1 MHFKIKTIRGNK
13 YLYII
18 KNERINGK
26 VVQTIQKSVGSAD
39 KVYELLTSTKPGRI
53 ASYSFGKPTAFLKA
67 AEEVGLI
74 ESLNRHINRKNIDGL
89 TPAEYL
95 LLMIIGRSEH
105 AHSRNVLDEYFN
117 KSSLQFFWNPKHRLS
132 SQNFL
137 NYMKKLDE
145 ETIKKIE
152 LDVSRTLIRKGIK
165 PSKLVFDTTNFY
177 THIEHGENL
186 PQKSYSKEKRYDKN
200 LIGVGL
206 IASDHDIPFQSITYP
221 ANESDSDLFPGIID
235 SICERLRNID
245 IPAEDMTIIFDRGM
259 NSTPNIEKAL
269 DKMHV
274 VGSLPSSMCKEL
286 YMMPISDFDVS
297 WENGNKHMIKARLV
311 TGNWYNQNLVGVIRY
326 NEMTKRK
333 QMREWDNNKPK
344 IFIKVEDI
352 KSKLNR
358 EGKGRKLTEKGLI
371 NRIVDAVPKQYRS
384 LFNYSVVKV
393 EGKLQ
398 MEFKLIETREN
409 EFIQSMG
416 KTVIFTDLKN
426 LTARQISEMYDARNR
441 IETDIKWLKDK
452 LLIPIKPIYVRK
464 DGNIRAHVFLC
475 VMGLLL
481 YNYLLHE
488 INDRSLSIKKL
499 AEYLDE
505 MRLGLL
511 YNEKAVKK
519 IDKSARFVI
528 EEMGKKAAEIFS
540 KLQLGTFIPD

>member
-1 MHFKIKTIRGNK
+1 VHFKIKTIRGIK

-18 KNERINGK
+18 KNERVNGK
-26 VVQTIQKSVGSAD
+26 VVQTIQKSIGSAD
-39 KVYELLTSTKPGRI
+39 KVYELLTSTKPAHI
-53 ASYSFGKPTAFLKA
+53 ASYSFGKPAAFLKA

-74 ESLNRHINRKNIDGL
+74 DSLNKHIDRKNIEGL

-95 LLMIIGRSEH
+95 LLIIIGRSEH

-117 KSSLQFFWNPKHRLS
+117 KSSLQFAWNPKHKLS

-152 LDVSRTLIRKGIK
+152 LDISRTLIKKGIK
-165 PSKLVFDTTNFY
+165 PTRLVFDTTNFY

-186 PQKSYSKEKRYDKN
+186 PQKSHSKEKRYDKN
-200 LIGVGL
+200 LVGIGL

-221 ANESDSDLFPGIID
+221 ANVSDVDLFPGIID
-235 SICERLRNID
+235 SICERLQNID
-245 IPAEDMTIIFDRGM
+245 VPAEDITIIFDRGM
-259 NSTPNIEKAL
+259 NSTPNIEKVL

-286 YMMPISDFDVS
+286 FSIPVSDFDVV
-297 WENGNKHMIKARLV
+297 WENGSEHTIKAHLV
-311 TGNWYNQNLVGVIRY
+311 TGNWYNQDLIGIIRY
-326 NEMTKRK
+326 NEITRRK

-344 IFIKVEDI
+344 ILEKVNDI

-358 EGKGRKLTEKGLI
+358 EGKGRKLTQKGLM
-371 NRIVDAVPKQYRS
+371 NRIVDVVPKQYRG
-384 LFNYSVVKV
+384 LFDYSVVKV

-426 LTARQISEMYDARNR
+426 LTAKQISDMYDARNR

-452 LLIPIKPIYVRK
+452 LLIPLKPIYVRK

-488 INDRSLSIKKL
+488 INDSSLSIKKL
-499 AEYLDE
+499 AEYLDQ

-511 YNEKAVKK
+511 YNGKTILKSKK
-519 IDKSARFVI
+519 NAQFVI
-528 EEMGKKAAEIFS
+528 EEMGKKTAEIFG
-540 KLQLGTFIPD
+540 KLQLGKFIPN

>member
-1 MHFKIKTIRGNK
+1 MHFKIKTIRGIK

-26 VVQTIQKSVGSAD
+26 VVQTIQKSIGSAD
-39 KVYELLTSTKPGRI
+39 KVYELLTSTKPAHI
-53 ASYSFGKPTAFLKA
+53 ASYSFGKPAAFLKA

-74 ESLNRHINRKNIDGL
+74 DSLNKHIDRKNIEGL

-95 LLMIIGRSEH
+95 LLIIIGRSEH

-117 KSSLQFFWNPKHRLS
+117 KSSLQFVWNPKHKLS

-137 NYMKKLDE
+137 NYMRKLDE

-152 LDVSRTLIRKGIK
+152 LDISRTLIKRGIK
-165 PSKLVFDTTNFY
+165 PTRLIFDTTNFY

-200 LIGVGL
+200 LVGIGL

-221 ANESDSDLFPGIID
+221 ANVSDIDLFPGIID
-235 SICERLRNID
+235 SICEHLQNID

-259 NSTPNIEKAL
+259 NSTPNIEKVL
-269 DKMHV
+269 DKMHI

-286 YMMPISDFDVS
+286 FSIPVSDFDVT
-297 WENGNKHMIKARLV
+297 WENGSEHTIRAHLV
-311 TGNWYNQNLVGVIRY
+311 TGNWYNQNLIGIIRY
-326 NEMTKRK
+326 NEITKRK

-344 IFIKVEDI
+344 ILEKAEDI

-358 EGKGRKLTEKGLI
+358 DGKGRKLTEKGLM
-371 NRIVDAVPKQYRS
+371 NRIVDAVPKQYRG
-384 LFNYSVVKV
+384 LFDYSVVKV

-398 MEFKLIETREN
+398 MEFKLIETREA

-416 KTVIFTDLKN
+416 KTVIFTDVKN
-426 LTARQISEMYDARNR
+426 LNARQISDMYDTRNR

-452 LLIPIKPIYVRK
+452 LLIPLKPIYVRK

-488 INDRSLSIKKL
+488 INDTSLSIKNM
-499 AEYLDE
+499 AEFLDQ
-505 MRLGLL
+505 MRLGLV
-511 YNEKAVKK
+511 YNDKTILKNKK
-519 IDKSARFVI
+519 NAHFVI
-528 EEMGKKAAEIFS
+528 EEMGKKTAEIFG
-540 KLQLGTFIPD
+540 KLQLGRFIPN

>member
-1 MHFKIKTIRGNK
+1 VHFKIKTIRGIK

-18 KNERINGK
+18 KNERVNGK
-26 VVQTIQKSVGSAD
+26 VVQTVQKLIGSAD
-39 KVYELLTSTKPGRI
+39 KVYELLTSTKSAHI
-53 ASYSFGKPTAFLKA
+53 ASYSFGKPAAFLKA

-74 ESLNRHINRKNIDGL
+74 DSLNKNIDRKNIDGL

-95 LLMIIGRSEH
+95 LLIIIGRSEH

-117 KSSLQFFWNPKHRLS
+117 KSSLQFVWNPKYKLS

-137 NYMKKLDE
+137 NYMRKLDE

-152 LDVSRTLIRKGIK
+152 LDISRTLIKKGIK
-165 PSKLVFDTTNFY
+165 PTKLVFDTTNFY
-177 THIEHGENL
+177 THIEHGEEL
-186 PQKSYSKEKRYDKN
+186 PQKSHSKEKRYDKN
-200 LIGVGL
+200 LVGIGL
-206 IASDHDIPFQSITYP
+206 IASDHDIPFQTITYP
-221 ANESDSDLFPGIID
+221 ANVSDSDIFPGMID
-235 SICERLRNID
+235 SICERLQNID

-259 NSTPNIEKAL
+259 NSTTNIEKAL

-286 YMMPISDFDVS
+286 FKMPISDFKET
-297 WENGNKHMIKARLV
+297 WKNGNENAIMACHVA
-311 TGNWYNQNLVGVIRY
+311 GNWYDQDLIGIIRY
-326 NEMTKRK
+326 NEITKRK

-344 IFIKVEDI
+344 ILEKVEDI

-358 EGKGRKLTEKGLI
+358 EGKGRKLTEKGLM
-371 NRIVDAVPKQYRS
+371 NRIVDAVPKQYRG
-384 LFNYSVVKV
+384 LFDYSVVKM

-398 MEFKLIETREN
+398 MDFKVIETREN

-416 KTVIFTDLKN
+416 KTVIFTDMKD
-426 LTARQISEMYDARNR
+426 LTVRQISDMYDARNR

-452 LLIPIKPIYVRK
+452 LLIPLKPIYVRK
-464 DGNIRAHVFLC
+464 DGKIRAHVFLC

-488 INDRSLSIKKL
+488 INDGSLSIKKL

-511 YNEKAVKK
+511 YNDKIKNKK
-519 IDKSARFVI
+519 NAQFVI
-528 EEMGKKAAEIFS
+528 EEMGKKTAEIFS
-540 KLQLGTFIPD
+540 KLQLGKFIPN

>member
-1 MHFKIKTIRGNK
+1 MHFKIKTIRGIK
-13 YLYII
+13 YLYVI
-18 KNERINGK
+18 KNERVNGK
-26 VVQTIQKSVGSAD
+26 VVQTVQKSIGSAD
-39 KVYELLTSTKPGRI
+39 KVYELLTSTKPGHI
-53 ASYSFGKPTAFLKA
+53 ASYSFGKPAAFLKA

-74 ESLNRHINRKNIDGL
+74 DSLNKHIDRKHIDGL

-95 LLMIIGRSEH
+95 LLIIIGRSEH

-117 KSSLQFFWNPKHRLS
+117 KSSLQFVWHPKHKLS

-152 LDVSRTLIRKGIK
+152 LDISRTLIRKGIK
-165 PSKLVFDTTNFY
+165 PTRLVFDTTNFY
-177 THIEHGENL
+177 THIENGEEL
-186 PQKSYSKEKRYDKN
+186 PQKSHSKEKRYDKN
-200 LIGVGL
+200 LVGIGL
-206 IASDHDIPFQSITYP
+206 IASEHDIPFQSITYP
-221 ANESDSDLFPGIID
+221 ANVSDSDIFPEIID
-235 SICERLRNID
+235 SICERLQNID

-286 YMMPISDFDVS
+286 FKIPISEFKET
-297 WENGNKHMIKARLV
+297 WKNGNENLIMACPV
-311 TGNWYNQNLVGVIRY
+311 AGNWYGQDLIGIIRY
-326 NEMTKRK
+326 NEVTKRK

-344 IFIKVEDI
+344 IIGKVDDI

-358 EGKGRKLTEKGLI
+358 EGKGRKITEKGLM
-371 NRIVDAVPKQYRS
+371 NRIVDAVPKQYRG
-384 LFNYSVVKV
+384 LFDYSIVKV

-398 MEFKLIETREN
+398 MDFKVIETREN
-409 EFIQSMG
+409 EFIQGMG
-416 KTVIFTDLKN
+416 KTVIFTDIKD
-426 LTARQISEMYDARNR
+426 LTVRQISDIYDARNR

-452 LLIPIKPIYVRK
+452 LLIPLKPIYVRK
-464 DGNIRAHVFLC
+464 DGKIRAHVFLC

-488 INDRSLSIKKL
+488 INDGSLSIKKL

-511 YNEKAVKK
+511 YNDKIVVNNKK
-519 IDKSARFVI
+519 NAQFVI
-528 EEMGKKAAEIFS
+528 EEMGKKTAEIFS
-540 KLQLGTFIPD
+540 RLQLGKFIPN

>member
-1 MHFKIKTIRGNK
+1 MHFKIKTIRGIK

-18 KNERINGK
+18 KNERVNGK
-26 VVQTIQKSVGSAD
+26 VIQTVQKSIGPAD
-39 KVYELLTSTKPGRI
+39 KVYELITSTKPAHI
-53 ASYSFGKPTAFLKA
+53 ASYSFGKPAAFLKA

-74 ESLNRHINRKNIDGL
+74 DSLNKHIDRKNIVGL

-95 LLMIIGRSEH
+95 LLIIIGRSEH

-117 KSSLQFFWNPKHRLS
+117 KSSLQFVWHPKHKLS

-137 NYMKKLDE
+137 NYMRKLDE

-152 LDVSRTLIRKGIK
+152 LDISRTLIKKGIK
-165 PSKLVFDTTNFY
+165 PTRLVFDTTNFY
-177 THIEHGENL
+177 THIEHGEEL
-186 PQKSYSKEKRYDKN
+186 PQKSHSKEKRYDKN
-200 LIGVGL
+200 LVGIGL

-221 ANESDSDLFPGIID
+221 ANMSDSDIFPGIID
-235 SICERLRNID
+235 SICERLQNID

-286 YMMPISDFDVS
+286 FKKPISDFKET
-297 WENGNKHMIKARLV
+297 WKNGNENTIMACHVA
-311 TGNWYNQNLVGVIRY
+311 GNWYDQDLIGIIRY
-326 NEMTKRK
+326 NEVTKRK

-344 IFIKVEDI
+344 ILGKVDDI

-358 EGKGRKLTEKGLI
+358 EGKGRKITEKGVM
-371 NRIVDAVPKQYRS
+371 NRIVDAVPKQYRG
-384 LFNYSVVKV
+384 LFDYSVVKV

-398 MEFKLIETREN
+398 MDFKVIETREN
-409 EFIQSMG
+409 EFVQGMG
-416 KTVIFTDLKN
+416 KTVIFTDIKD
-426 LTARQISEMYDARNR
+426 LTARQISDMYDARNR

-452 LLIPIKPIYVRK
+452 LLIPLKPIYVRK
-464 DGNIRAHVFLC
+464 DGKIRAHVFLC

-488 INDRSLSIKKL
+488 INDGSLSIKKL
-499 AEYLDE
+499 AENLDE

-511 YNEKAVKK
+511 YNDKIVVKNK
-519 IDKSARFVI
+519 KNAQFVI
-528 EEMGKKAAEIFS
+528 EEMGKKTAEIFS
-540 KLQLGTFIPD
+540 KLQLGKFIPN

>member
-1 MHFKIKTIRGNK
+1 MHFKIKTIRGIK

-26 VVQTIQKSVGSAD
+26 VVQTVQKSIGSAD
-39 KVYELLTSTKPGRI
+39 KVYELVTSTKPAHI
-53 ASYSFGKPTAFLKA
+53 ASYSFGKPAAFLKA

-74 ESLNRHINRKNIDGL
+74 DSLNKHIDRKNIDGL

-95 LLMIIGRSEH
+95 LLIIIGRSEH

-117 KSSLQFFWNPKHRLS
+117 KSSLQFVWHPKHKLS

-137 NYMKKLDE
+137 NYMTKLDE

-152 LDVSRTLIRKGIK
+152 LDISRTLIKKGIK
-165 PSKLVFDTTNFY
+165 PTRLVFDTTNFY
-177 THIEHGENL
+177 THIENGEEL
-186 PQKSYSKEKRYDKN
+186 PQKSHSKEKRYDKN
-200 LIGVGL
+200 LVGIGL
-206 IASDHDIPFQSITYP
+206 IASDYDIPFQSITYP
-221 ANESDSDLFPGIID
+221 ANVSDSDIFPGIID
-235 SICERLRNID
+235 SICERLQNID

-274 VGSLPSSMCKEL
+274 VGSLPSSMCKEIFK
-286 YMMPISDFDVS
+286 MPISDFKET
-297 WENGNKHMIKARLV
+297 WKNGNENTIMACHVA
-311 TGNWYNQNLVGVIRY
+311 GNWYDQDLIGIIRY
-326 NEMTKRK
+326 NEVTKRK

-344 IFIKVEDI
+344 ILGKVDDI

-358 EGKGRKLTEKGLI
+358 EGKGRKITEKGLM
-371 NRIVDAVPKQYRS
+371 NRIVDAVPKQYRG
-384 LFNYSVVKV
+384 LFDYGVAKI

-398 MEFKLIETREN
+398 MDFKVIETREN
-409 EFIQSMG
+409 EFIQGMG
-416 KTVIFTDLKN
+416 KTVIFTDIKD
-426 LTARQISEMYDARNR
+426 LTARQISDMYDARNR

-452 LLIPIKPIYVRK
+452 LLIPLKPIYVRK
-464 DGNIRAHVFLC
+464 DGKIRAHVFLC

-488 INDRSLSIKKL
+488 INNKSLSIKKL

-511 YNEKAVKK
+511 YNDKIVVNKK
-519 IDKSARFVI
+519 KNAQFVI
-528 EEMGKKAAEIFS
+528 EEMGKKTAEIFS
-540 KLQLGTFIPD
+540 RLQLGKFIPN

>member
-1 MHFKIKTIRGNK
+1 MHFKIKTIRGIK
-13 YLYII
+13 YVYII

-26 VVQTIQKSVGSAD
+26 VVQTIQKSIGSAD
-39 KVYELLTSTKPGRI
+39 KVYELLTSTKPAHI
-53 ASYSFGKPTAFLKA
+53 ASYSFGKPAAFLKA

-74 ESLNRHINRKNIDGL
+74 DSLNKHINRKNIDGL

-95 LLMIIGRSEH
+95 LLIIIGRSEH

-117 KSSLQFFWNPKHRLS
+117 RSSLQFVWNPKHRLS

-137 NYMKKLDE
+137 NYMRKLDE

-152 LDVSRTLIRKGIK
+152 LDISRTLIKKGIK
-165 PSKLVFDTTNFY
+165 PTRLVFDTTNFY
-177 THIEHGENL
+177 THIEHGEDL
-186 PQKSYSKEKRYDKN
+186 PQKSHSKEKRYDKN
-200 LIGVGL
+200 LVGIGL

-221 ANESDSDLFPGIID
+221 ANVSDSDLFPIMID
-235 SICERLRNID
+235 SICERLQNID

-286 YMMPISDFDVS
+286 FRIPVSDFNVT
-297 WENGNKHMIKARLV
+297 WENGSEHMIKAHLV
-311 TGNWYNQNLVGVIRY
+311 TGNWYDQNLVGIIRY
-326 NEMTKRK
+326 NEITKRK

-344 IFIKVEDI
+344 ILEKAEDI

-358 EGKGRKLTEKGLI
+358 EGKGRKLTEKGLM
-371 NRIVDAVPKQYRS
+371 NRIVDAVPKQYRG
-384 LFNYSVVKV
+384 LFDYSVVKV

-409 EFIQSMG
+409 EFMQGMG
-416 KTVIFTDLKN
+416 KTVIFTDMKN
-426 LTARQISEMYDARNR
+426 LTARQISDMYDARNR

-452 LLIPIKPIYVRK
+452 LLIPLKPIYVRK

-488 INDRSLSIKKL
+488 INDGSLSIKKL

-511 YNEKAVKK
+511 YNDKIAVKSK
-519 IDKSARFVI
+519 KNAQFVI
-528 EEMGKKAAEIFS
+528 EEMGKKTAEIFG
-540 KLQLGTFIPD
+540 KLQLGKLIPN

>member
-1 MHFKIKTIRGNK
+1 MHFKIKTIRGIK

-18 KNERINGK
+18 KNERIDGK
-26 VVQTIQKSVGSAD
+26 VVQTVQKSIGSAD
-39 KVYELLTSTKPGRI
+39 KVYELLTSTKPAHI
-53 ASYSFGKPTAFLKA
+53 ASYSFGKPAAFLKA

-74 ESLNRHINRKNIDGL
+74 DSLNKHIDRKNIEGL

-95 LLMIIGRSEH
+95 LLIIIGRSEH

-117 KSSLQFFWNPKHRLS
+117 KSSLQFVWHPKHKLS

-137 NYMKKLDE
+137 NYMRKLDE

-152 LDVSRTLIRKGIK
+152 LDISRTLIKKGIK
-165 PSKLVFDTTNFY
+165 PTRLVFDTTNFY
-177 THIEHGENL
+177 THIENGEEL
-186 PQKSYSKEKRYDKN
+186 PQKSHSKEKRYDKN
-200 LIGVGL
+200 LVGIGL

-221 ANESDSDLFPGIID
+221 ANVSDSDIFPGIID
-235 SICERLRNID
+235 SICERLQNID

-286 YMMPISDFDVS
+286 FKMPISDFKET
-297 WENGNKHMIKARLV
+297 WKNGNENTIMACHVA
-311 TGNWYNQNLVGVIRY
+311 GNWYDQDLIGIIRY
-326 NEMTKRK
+326 NEVTKRK

-344 IFIKVEDI
+344 ILGKVDDI

-358 EGKGRKLTEKGLI
+358 EGKGRKITEKGLM
-371 NRIVDAVPKQYRS
+371 NRIVDAVPKQYRG
-384 LFNYSVVKV
+384 LFDYSVVKV

-398 MEFKLIETREN
+398 MDFKVIETREN
-409 EFIQSMG
+409 EFVEGMG
-416 KTVIFTDLKN
+416 KTVIFTDIKD
-426 LTARQISEMYDARNR
+426 LTARQISDMYDARNR

-452 LLIPIKPIYVRK
+452 LLIPLKPIYVRK
-464 DGNIRAHVFLC
+464 DRKIRAHVFLC

-488 INDRSLSIKKL
+488 INDGSLSIKKL
-499 AEYLDE
+499 AENLDE

-511 YNEKAVKK
+511 YNDKIVVKNK
-519 IDKSARFVI
+519 KNAQFVI
-528 EEMGKKAAEIFS
+528 EEMGKSELMCF
-540 KLQLGTFIPD
+540 FV

>member
-1 MHFKIKTIRGNK
+1 VHFKIKTIRGIK

-26 VVQTIQKSVGSAD
+26 VVQTVQKSIGSAD
-39 KVYELLTSTKPGRI
+39 KVYELLTSTKPAHI
-53 ASYSFGKPTAFLKA
+53 ASYSFGKPAAFLKA

-74 ESLNRHINRKNIDGL
+74 DSLNKHIDRKNIDGL

-95 LLMIIGRSEH
+95 LLIIIGRSEH

-117 KSSLQFFWNPKHRLS
+117 KSSLQFVWHPKHKLS

-137 NYMKKLDE
+137 NYMRKLDE

-152 LDVSRTLIRKGIK
+152 LDISRTLIKKGIK
-165 PSKLVFDTTNFY
+165 PTRLVFDTTNFY
-177 THIEHGENL
+177 THIENGEEL
-186 PQKSYSKEKRYDKN
+186 PQKSHSKEKRYDKN
-200 LIGVGL
+200 LVGIGL

-221 ANESDSDLFPGIID
+221 ANVSDSDIFPGIID
-235 SICERLRNID
+235 SICERLQNID

-269 DKMHV
+269 GKMHV

-286 YMMPISDFDVS
+286 FKMPISDFKET
-297 WENGNKHMIKARLV
+297 WKNGNENTILACHVA
-311 TGNWYNQNLVGVIRY
+311 GNWYDQDLIGIIRY
-326 NEMTKRK
+326 NEVTKRK

-344 IFIKVEDI
+344 ILGKVDDI

-358 EGKGRKLTEKGLI
+358 EGKGRKITEKGLM
-371 NRIVDAVPKQYRS
+371 NRIVDAVPKQYRG
-384 LFNYSVVKV
+384 LFDYSVVKV

-398 MEFKLIETREN
+398 MDFKLIETREN
-409 EFIQSMG
+409 EFVQGMG
-416 KTVIFTDLKN
+416 KTVIFTDIKD
-426 LTARQISEMYDARNR
+426 LTVRQISDMYDARNR

-452 LLIPIKPIYVRK
+452 LLIPLKPIYVRK
-464 DGNIRAHVFLC
+464 DRKIRAHVFLC
-475 VMGLLL
+475 VTGLLL

-488 INDRSLSIKKL
+488 INDKSLSIKKL

-511 YNEKAVKK
+511 YNDKIVEKNKK
-519 IDKSARFVI
+519 NAQFVI
-528 EEMGKKAAEIFS
+528 EEMGKKTVEIFS
-540 KLQLGTFIPD
+540 KLQLGKFIPN

>member
-1 MHFKIKTIRGNK
+1 MHFKIKTIRGIK

-18 KNERINGK
+18 KNERVNGK
-26 VVQTIQKSVGSAD
+26 VVQTVQKSIGSAD
-39 KVYELLTSTKPGRI
+39 KVYELITSTKPAHI
-53 ASYSFGKPTAFLKA
+53 ASYSFGKPAAFLKA

-74 ESLNRHINRKNIDGL
+74 DSLNKHIDRKNIVGL

-95 LLMIIGRSEH
+95 LLIIIGRSEH

-117 KSSLQFFWNPKHRLS
+117 KSSLQFVWHPKHKLS

-137 NYMKKLDE
+137 NYMRKLDE

-152 LDVSRTLIRKGIK
+152 LDISRTLIKKGIK
-165 PSKLVFDTTNFY
+165 PTRLVFDTTNFY
-177 THIEHGENL
+177 THIEHGEEL
-186 PQKSYSKEKRYDKN
+186 PQKSHSKEKRYDKN
-200 LIGVGL
+200 LVGIGL

-221 ANESDSDLFPGIID
+221 ANVSDSDIFPGMID
-235 SICERLRNID
+235 SICERLQKID

-286 YMMPISDFDVS
+286 FMMPISDFKET
-297 WENGNKHMIKARLV
+297 WKNGNENAIMACHVA
-311 TGNWYNQNLVGVIRY
+311 GNWYNQDLIGIIRY
-326 NEMTKRK
+326 NEITKRK
-333 QMREWDNNKPK
+333 QMREWDINKPK
-344 IFIKVEDI
+344 ILEKVEDI

-358 EGKGRKLTEKGLI
+358 EGKGRKLTEKGLM
-371 NRIVDAVPKQYRS
+371 NRIVDAVPKQYRG
-384 LFNYSVVKV
+384 LFDYSVVKV

-398 MEFKLIETREN
+398 MNFKVIETREN
-409 EFIQSMG
+409 EFIQGMG
-416 KTVIFTDLKN
+416 KTVIFTDMKD
-426 LTARQISEMYDARNR
+426 LTVRQISDMYDARNR

-452 LLIPIKPIYVRK
+452 LLIPLKPIYVRK
-464 DGNIRAHVFLC
+464 DEKIRAHVFLC

-488 INDRSLSIKKL
+488 INDGSLSIKKL

-511 YNEKAVKK
+511 YNDKIVVKNK
-519 IDKSARFVI
+519 KNAQFVI
-528 EEMGKKAAEIFS
+528 EEMGKKTAEIFS
-540 KLQLGTFIPD
+540 KLQLGKFIPN

>member
-1 MHFKIKTIRGNK
+1 MHFKIKTIRGSK

-53 ASYSFGKPTAFLKA
+53 ASYSFGKPAAFLKA

-95 LLMIIGRSEH
+95 LLIIIGRSEH

-206 IASDHDIPFQSITYP
+206 ITSDHDIPFQSITYP

-235 SICERLRNID
+235 SICERLQNID
-245 IPAEDMTIIFDRGM
+245 IPGEDMTIIFDRGM

-286 YMMPISDFDVS
+286 YKIPISDFDES
-297 WENGNKHMIKARLV
+297 WENGNKHLIKAHLV

-344 IFIKVEDI
+344 IFEKVEDI

-371 NRIVDAVPKQYRS
+371 NRIVDAVPKQYRG

-426 LTARQISEMYDARNR
+426 LTARQISDMYDARNR

-511 YNEKAVKK
+511 YNDKK
-519 IDKSARFVI
+519 IEKNKKNVQFVI
-528 EEMGKKAAEIFS
+528 EEMGKKTAEIFS

>member
-1 MHFKIKTIRGNK
+1 VHFKIKTIRGIK

-26 VVQTIQKSVGSAD
+26 VVQTVQKSIGSAD
-39 KVYELLTSTKPGRI
+39 KVYELLTSTKPAHI
-53 ASYSFGKPTAFLKA
+53 ASYSFGKPAAFLKA

-74 ESLNRHINRKNIDGL
+74 DSLNKHIDRKNIDGL

-95 LLMIIGRSEH
+95 LLIIIGRPEH

-117 KSSLQFFWNPKHRLS
+117 KSSLQFVWHPKHKLS

-137 NYMKKLDE
+137 NYMRKLDE

-152 LDVSRTLIRKGIK
+152 LDISRTLIKKGIK
-165 PSKLVFDTTNFY
+165 PTRLVFDTTNFY
-177 THIEHGENL
+177 THIENGEEL
-186 PQKSYSKEKRYDKN
+186 PQKSHSKEKRYDKN
-200 LIGVGL
+200 LVGIGL

-221 ANESDSDLFPGIID
+221 ANVSDSDIFPGIID
-235 SICERLRNID
+235 SICERLQNID

-269 DKMHV
+269 GKIHV

-286 YMMPISDFDVS
+286 FKMPISDFKET
-297 WENGNKHMIKARLV
+297 WKNGNENTILACHVA
-311 TGNWYNQNLVGVIRY
+311 GNWYDQDLIGIIRY
-326 NEMTKRK
+326 NEVTKRK

-344 IFIKVEDI
+344 ILGKVDDI

-358 EGKGRKLTEKGLI
+358 EGKGRKITENGLM
-371 NRIVDAVPKQYRS
+371 NRIVDAVPKQYRG
-384 LFNYSVVKV
+384 LFDYSVVKV

-398 MEFKLIETREN
+398 MDFKLIETREK
-409 EFIQSMG
+409 EFVQGMG
-416 KTVIFTDLKN
+416 KTVIFTDIKD
-426 LTARQISEMYDARNR
+426 LTVRQISDMYDARNR

-452 LLIPIKPIYVRK
+452 LLIPLKPIYVRK
-464 DGNIRAHVFLC
+464 DRKIRAHVFLC
-475 VMGLLL
+475 VTGLLL

-488 INDRSLSIKKL
+488 INDKSLSIKKL

-511 YNEKAVKK
+511 YNDKIVEKNKK
-519 IDKSARFVI
+519 NAQFVI
-528 EEMGKKAAEIFS
+528 EEMGKKTAEIFS
-540 KLQLGTFIPD
+540 KLQLGKFIPN

>member
-1 MHFKIKTIRGNK
+1 VHFKIKTIRGIK

-18 KNERINGK
+18 KNERVNGK
-26 VVQTIQKSVGSAD
+26 VVQTVQKSIGSAD
-39 KVYELLTSTKPGRI
+39 KVYELLTSTKSAHI
-53 ASYSFGKPTAFLKA
+53 ASYSFGKPAAFLKA

-74 ESLNRHINRKNIDGL
+74 DSLNKNIDRKNIDSL

-95 LLMIIGRSEH
+95 LLIIIGRSEH

-117 KSSLQFFWNPKHRLS
+117 KSSLQFVWNPKYKLS

-137 NYMKKLDE
+137 NYMRKLDE

-152 LDVSRTLIRKGIK
+152 LDISRTLIKKGIK
-165 PSKLVFDTTNFY
+165 PTKLVFDTTNFY
-177 THIEHGENL
+177 THIEHGEEL
-186 PQKSYSKEKRYDKN
+186 PQKSHSKEKRYDKN
-200 LIGVGL
+200 LVGIGL
-206 IASDHDIPFQSITYP
+206 IASDHDIPFQTITYP
-221 ANESDSDLFPGIID
+221 ANVSDSDIFPGMID
-235 SICERLRNID
+235 SICERLQNID

-259 NSTPNIEKAL
+259 NSTTNIEKAL

-286 YMMPISDFDVS
+286 FKMPISDFKET
-297 WENGNKHMIKARLV
+297 WKNGNENAIMACHVA
-311 TGNWYNQNLVGVIRY
+311 GNWYDQDLIGIIRY
-326 NEMTKRK
+326 NEITKRK

-344 IFIKVEDI
+344 ILEKVEDI

-358 EGKGRKLTEKGLI
+358 EGKGRKLTEKGLM
-371 NRIVDAVPKQYRS
+371 NRIVDAVPKQYRG
-384 LFNYSVVKV
+384 LFDYSVVKM

-398 MEFKLIETREN
+398 MDFKVIETREN

-416 KTVIFTDLKN
+416 KTVIFTDMKD
-426 LTARQISEMYDARNR
+426 LTVRQISDMYDARNR

-452 LLIPIKPIYVRK
+452 LLIPLKPIYVRK
-464 DGNIRAHVFLC
+464 DGKIRAHVFLC

-488 INDRSLSIKKL
+488 INDGSLSIKKL

-511 YNEKAVKK
+511 YNDKIKNKK
-519 IDKSARFVI
+519 NAQFVI
-528 EEMGKKAAEIFS
+528 EEMGKKTAEIFS
-540 KLQLGTFIPD
+540 KLQLGKFIPN

>member
-1 MHFKIKTIRGNK
+1 MHFKIKTIRGIK

-26 VVQTIQKSVGSAD
+26 VVQTIQKSIGSAD
-39 KVYELLTSTKPGRI
+39 KIYELLTSTKPAHI
-53 ASYSFGKPTAFLKA
+53 ASYSFGKPAAFLKA

-74 ESLNRHINRKNIDGL
+74 DSLNKHIDRKNIDGF

-95 LLMIIGRSEH
+95 LLIIIGRSEH

-117 KSSLQFFWNPKHRLS
+117 KSSLQFVWNPKHKLS

-137 NYMKKLDE
+137 NYMRKLDE

-152 LDVSRTLIRKGIK
+152 LDVSRTLIKKGIR
-165 PSKLVFDTTNFY
+165 PTRLVFDTTNFY
-177 THIEHGENL
+177 THIEHGEKL
-186 PQKSYSKEKRYDKN
+186 PQKSHSKEKRYDKN
-200 LIGVGL
+200 LVGIGL

-221 ANESDSDLFPGIID
+221 ANVSDSDLFPGMID
-235 SICERLRNID
+235 SICERLQNID

-259 NSTPNIEKAL
+259 NSTSNIEKVL

-286 YMMPISDFDVS
+286 FSIPVSDFDVT
-297 WENGNKHMIKARLV
+297 WENGSEHTIRAYLV
-311 TGNWYNQNLVGVIRY
+311 TGNWYDQNLIGIIRY
-326 NEMTKRK
+326 NEITKRK

-344 IFIKVEDI
+344 ILEKVEDI

-358 EGKGRKLTEKGLI
+358 EGKGRKLTEKGLM
-371 NRIVDAVPKQYRS
+371 NRIVDAVPKQYRG
-384 LFNYSVVKV
+384 LFDYSVVKV

-409 EFIQSMG
+409 EFIQGMG
-416 KTVIFTDLKN
+416 KTVIFTDIKN
-426 LTARQISEMYDARNR
+426 LTARQISDMYDARNR

-452 LLIPIKPIYVRK
+452 LLVPLKPIYVRK

-488 INDRSLSIKKL
+488 INDTSLSIKKL
-499 AEYLDE
+499 AEYLDQ

-511 YNEKAVKK
+511 YNDKTIVKSK
-519 IDKSARFVI
+519 KNAQFVI
-528 EEMGKKAAEIFS
+528 EEMGKKTAEIFG
-540 KLQLGTFIPD
+540 KLQLGMFIPN